1 MSTNTITILL
11 VDDDDLVAP
20 LIQKRLESFE
30 SATFNVLHRET
41 VDSALTFLEQPH
53 EIDIIVTDYF
63 LGDKTGKDFV
73 LALKERNCM
82 IPVVFLTVNQ
92 DVQLALEV
100 MRLGVQ
106 DYLLK
111 SDIVSHVFPQSLLR
125 IVEKHRLRNEIM
137 ELEISKNRLE
147 VMQKLVV
154 EVSEQIHKPLIK
166 MKKTVGILEKG
177 NVPEKAVKYFK
188 LIDENID
195 RLLVKLDKLRNL
207 KEDKTVQYIGNIKM
221 IDLS

>member
-1 MSTNTITILL
+1 MDTNAITILL

-20 LIQKRLESFE
+20 LVEQRLARFE
-30 SATFNVLHRET
+30 GARFNILREPS
-41 VDSALTFLEQPH
+41 VESALTFLEQPN

-63 LGDKTGKDFV
+63 LGKKTGKDFFI
-73 LALKERNCM
+73 ALKERDCT

-100 MRLGVQ
+100 MKLGVQ

-111 SDIVSHVFPQSLLR
+111 VDIASHMFPQSLLR
-125 IVEKHRLRNEIM
+125 IVEKNRLKKEIM
-137 ELEISKNRLE
+137 ELEIKKNRLE

-154 EVSEQIHKPLIK
+154 EVSERIHKPLVE
-166 MKKTVGILEKG
+166 MKKTVEVLEHDS
-177 NVPEKAVKYFK
+177 VSEKTTKYFK
-188 LIDENID
+188 LIDENLD

>member
-1 MSTNTITILL
+1 MSNTITILF
-11 VDDDDLVAP
+11 VDDDDIFAL
-20 LIQKRLESFE
+20 LFQKRLENFEGTSFHI
-30 SATFNVLHRET
+30 LRQPD
-41 VDSALTFLEQPH
+41 VDGALAFLEQPN
-53 EIDIIVTDYF
+53 EIDIIVTDYT

-73 LALKERNCM
+73 LSLKERNCT

-100 MRLGVQ
+100 MKLGVQ

-111 SDIVSHVFPQSLLR
+111 SEITSHVIPQSLLR
-125 IVEKHRLRNEIM
+125 IVEKSRLKNEFM
-137 ELEISKNRLE
+137 ELEIKKNRLD

-154 EVSEQIHKPLIK
+154 EVSEQIHTPLME
-166 MKKTVGILEKG
+166 MKKTIGVLEQGI
-177 NVPEKAVKYFK
+177 VPEKATKYFK
-188 LIDENID
+188 LIDENLD
-195 RLLVKLDKLRNL
+195 RLLIKLDKLRNL

>member
-1 MSTNTITILL
+1 M
-11 VDDDDLVAP
+11 
-20 LIQKRLESFE
+20 
-30 SATFNVLHRET
+30 VL
-41 VDSALTFLEQPH
+41 
-53 EIDIIVTDYF
+53 
-63 LGDKTGKDFV
+63 
-73 LALKERNCM
+73 
-82 IPVVFLTVNQ
+82 LTVNQ

-111 SDIVSHVFPQSLLR
+111 SDIASHVFPQSLLR
-125 IVEKHRLRNEIM
+125 IVEKNRLEKEFM
-137 ELEISKNRLE
+137 ELEIKKKRLD

-154 EVSEQIHKPLIK
+154 EVSEQIHKPLID
-166 MKKTVGILEKG
+166 MKKTMEVLEHG
-177 NVPEKAVKYFK
+177 SIPEKAAKYFK
-188 LIDENID
+188 LINENIE

>member
-1 MSTNTITILL
+1 MNTNIITILL

-30 SATFNVLHRET
+30 GTTFNILHRSS

-53 EIDIIVTDYF
+53 DIDVIVTDYY
-63 LGDKTGKDFV
+63 LGDKTGKDLV
-73 LALKERNCM
+73 IALKERNYL

-111 SDIVSHVFPQSLLR
+111 SDITTHVFPQSLLR
-125 IVEKHRLRNEIM
+125 IVEKHRLKNEIM
-137 ELEISKNRLE
+137 ELEIRKNRLE

-166 MKKTVGILEKG
+166 MKKTIGVLEKET
-177 NVPEKAVKYFK
+177 VPEKTVKYFR

-221 IDLS
+221 IDIS